1 MKGPIL
7 RSPRTLESFSSL
19 KGLFTMLKPSLHSLV
34 DIHIEF
40 SIDYGVRDDGPLAGL
55 CHELEKMVSQNVVEG
70 IELWIWAQAMIVR
83 DGVSWRYMNG
93 IS

>member
-34 DIHIEF
+34 DTRIEF

-55 CHELEKMVSQNVVEG
+55 CHELEKW
-70 IELWIWAQAMIVR
+70 LAKTW
-83 DGVSWRYMNG
+83 
-93 IS
+93 